1 MTAST
6 TPSLPAGHEFAP
18 MTDAEVAQLVEWA
31 AAESWNPGRHDVPAA
46 RSVDPAAFIALR
58 RDGEMIG
65 GGSVFSYDGA
75 FGFMGLFIMRP
86 DERGHGLGGL
96 LWHHR
101 LELMRARLRPDA
113 AVGMD
118 GVFRM
123 APFYARGGFVLAY
136 RDLRFDGVAPDGDD
150 TGLLPIDAVGFEAV
164 DEFDRRHVAAP
175 RTAFLRAW
183 LAPADVHTAVIV
195 DGDAVVGMAALRP
208 CRDGYRFGPVHA
220 DRPDVAERL
229 ILGLMSRVA
238 GAPVQIDVP
247 EPNEAGLAIVDRLGM
262 TESFGC
268 ARMYHGPDPQLPV
281 DRIYGV
287 TSFEFG

>member
-1 MTAST
+1 MTAA
-6 TPSLPAGHEFAP
+6 TPAPLPPGHEFGT
-18 MTDAEVAQLVEWA
+18 MTTAEVAQLVEWA
-31 AAESWNPGRHDVPAA
+31 AAESWNPGRHDVAVA
-46 RSVDPAAFIALR
+46 HAVDPQAFIALR
-58 RDGEMIG
+58 HDGEMIG

-75 FGFMGLFIMRP
+75 FGFMGLFIMRS
-86 DERGHGLGGL
+86 DRRGHGLGAT

-101 LELMRARLRPDA
+101 LARMRARLRPDA

-123 APFYARGGFVLAY
+123 APFYGRGGFVLAY
-136 RDLRFDGVAPDGDD
+136 RDLRFDGVALEGTDE
-150 TGLLPIDAVGFEAV
+150 GLLSVPAVGF
-164 DEFDRRHVAAP
+164 DLFDGYDRRHVAAP
-175 RTAFLRAW
+175 RTEFLRRW
-183 LAPADVHTAVIV
+183 IAPDDVHTAVIV
-195 DGDAVVGMAALRP
+195 EADAVVGMAVLRP

-229 ILGLMSRVA
+229 IRGLMSRVP

-247 EPNEAGLAIVDRLGM
+247 EPNEAGLDIVARLGM

-281 DRIYGV
+281 PRIYGV
-287 TSFEFG
+287 TSYEFG

>member
-1 MTAST
+1 MIAD
-6 TPSLPAGHEFAP
+6 LPPGHEFRA
-18 MTDAEVAQLVEWA
+18 MTPDDVAQLVEWA
-31 AAESWNPGRHDVPAA
+31 AAESWNPGRHDVPVAW
-46 RSVDPAAFIALR
+46 SVDPGAFIALR

-65 GGSVFSYDGA
+65 GGSVFSYGGA

-86 DERGHGLGGL
+86 DCRGHGLGGL
-96 LWHHR
+96 LWQHR
-101 LELMRARLRPDA
+101 LQRMRARLRPDA

-136 RDLRFDGVAPDGDD
+136 RDLRFDGVAPAATDE
-150 TGLLPIDAVGFEAV
+150 GLLPVAAVGFDAL
-164 DEFDRRHVAAP
+164 DAFDRRHVAAP
-175 RTAFLRAW
+175 RTEFLRAW
-183 LAPADVHTAVIV
+183 TAPADVHTAVMV
-195 DGDAVVGMAALRP
+195 DDDEVVGMAVLRP

-229 ILGLMSRVA
+229 ITGLMSRVA

-247 EPNEAGLAIVDRLGM
+247 EPNGPGLDIVARLGM

-268 ARMYHGPDPQLPV
+268 ARMYHGPDPLLPV
-281 DRIYGV
+281 ERIYGV

>member
-1 MTAST
+1 MNAG
-6 TPSLPAGHEFAP
+6 LPAGHEFAT
-18 MTDAEVAQLVEWA
+18 MTPDEVAQLVSWA
-31 AAESWNPGRHDVPAA
+31 AAESWNPGRHDVTVAHA
-46 RSVDPAAFIALR
+46 VDPEAFVALR
-58 RDGEMIG
+58 RNGEMIG

-96 LWHHR
+96 LWQHR
-101 LELMRARLRPDA
+101 LQRMRTRLRPGA

-136 RDLRFDGVAPDGDD
+136 RDLRFEGVAPQGADGD
-150 TGLLPIDAVGFEAV
+150 LLAVDAVGFDAV
-164 DEFDRRHVAAP
+164 DAYDRRHVAAP
-175 RTAFLRAW
+175 RTEFLRAW
-183 LAPADVHTAVIV
+183 IAPPDVHAAVVVEEGAI
-195 DGDAVVGMAALRP
+195 VGMAVLRP
-208 CRDGYRFGPVHA
+208 CRDGHRFGPVHA

-229 ILGLMSRVA
+229 VRGLMGRIA
-238 GAPVQIDVP
+238 GGAVQIDVP
-247 EPNEAGLAIVDRLGM
+247 EPNQAGLDIVARLGM
-262 TESFGC
+262 RESFGC

>member
-1 MTAST
+1 M
-6 TPSLPAGHEFAP
+6 TPSLPPGHEFGT
-18 MTDAEVAQLVEWA
+18 MTDTEVRELVGWA
-31 AAESWNPGRHDVPAA
+31 AAESWNPGRHDVAVA
-46 RSVDPAAFIALR
+46 HRVDPEAFIALR
-58 RDGEMIG
+58 RGGRMIG

-75 FGFMGLFIMRP
+75 FGFMGLFIMHP
-86 DERGHGLGGL
+86 DHRGHGLGAA

-101 LELMRARLRPDA
+101 LALMRARVRPDA

-136 RDLRFDGVAPDGDD
+136 RDLRFDGIAPEGDD
-150 TGLLPIDAVGFEAV
+150 DGLLPAEAVGFDALV
-164 DEFDRRHVAAP
+164 RYDRRHVAAP
-175 RTAFLRAW
+175 RPAFLRGW
-183 LAPADVHTAVIV
+183 IAPDDVHAAVV
-195 DGDAVVGMAALRP
+195 VESDQVVGMAVLRP
-208 CRDGYRFGPVHA
+208 CRDGHRFGPVHA

-229 ILGLMSRVA
+229 IRGLMSRVA
-238 GAPVQIDVP
+238 GQSVQIDVP
-247 EPNEAGLAIVDRLGM
+247 EPNAAGLDIVARLGM

>member
-1 MTAST
+1 MTET
-6 TPSLPAGHEFAP
+6 LPPGHEFGT
-18 MTDAEVAQLVEWA
+18 MTDAEVRELVGWA
-31 AAESWNPGRHDVPAA
+31 AAESWNPGRHDVAVA
-46 RSVDPAAFIALR
+46 HAVDPEAFIALR
-58 RDGEMIG
+58 RGGEMIG

-75 FGFMGLFIMRP
+75 FGFMGLFIMHP
-86 DERGHGLGGL
+86 DHRGHGLGAT

-101 LELMRARLRPDA
+101 LARMRARLRPDA

-136 RDLRFDGVAPDGDD
+136 RDLRFDGVAPEGPDD
-150 TGLLPIDAVGFEAV
+150 GLLPIEAVGFDAV
-164 DEFDRRHVAAP
+164 ERYDRRHVAAP
-175 RTAFLRAW
+175 RAAFLRGW
-183 LAPADVHTAVIV
+183 VAPDDVHSAVLV
-195 DGDAVVGMAALRP
+195 EDHEVVGMAVLRP
-208 CRDGYRFGPVHA
+208 CRDGHRFGPVHA

-229 ILGLMSRVA
+229 IRGLMGRVA
-238 GAPVQIDVP
+238 GEPVQIDVP
-247 EPNEAGLAIVDRLGM
+247 EPNAPGLDIVARLGM

-281 DRIYGV
+281 DRLYGV